1 VFGHCVGHTEVSE
14 LSLWKGIYFGDG
26 SSTLVVLRES
36 PILTEWPS
44 HALGFGSPTVPIYYE
59 SY

>member
-1 VFGHCVGHTEVSE
+1 MGHTEVSE

-26 SSTLVVLRES
+26 PSTLVVLRKS
-36 PILTEWPS
+36 LNMDRMVVSSS
-44 HALGFGSPTVPIYYE
+44 HALGFGSPTVPIYSQ

>member
-1 VFGHCVGHTEVSE
+1 MGHTEVSE

-36 PILTEWPS
+36 QIWTEWSS
-44 HALGFGSPTVPIYYE
+44 HALGFGSPTAPIYSE